1 MEESARLDKL
11 ENAIR
16 KTQDS
21 MLLMGKDMH
30 QINQSV
36 SSVAK
41 SMEAL
46 VKVQQDVRI
55 MEERNETRHQQ
66 LREADRLLH
75 KRIDALASL
84 STKASNGDRAYSI
97 LVQIGKWTG
106 AGVVILM
113 LGLLVFLIELKGY
126 IG

>member
-36 SSVAK
+36 SSVAN

-66 LREADRLLH
+66 LREADTLLH
-75 KRIDALASL
+75 KRVDKIEGNQSRVA
-84 STKASNGDRAYSI
+84 
-97 LVQIGKWTG
+97 WTIITI
-106 AGVVILM
+106 VIVAVM
-113 LGLLVFLIELKGY
+113 GIIIKGQA
-126 IG
+126 